1 MMTGSDHNKILATGF
16 AAYAA
21 IFSFTFSLALLVT
34 TGVFVALGINLAK
47 ETGDGKQLGIGI
59 LGGIVTVIFYA
70 VLGFICVLPTAL
82 ASWKMFKRRTKARLW
97 ATIAAIVV
105 VPVFPLGTALGI
117 YGLWFL
123 FSAEGKRFY
132 HTTHKVAGEIC

>member
-1 MMTGSDHNKILATGF
+1 MTGPDHNKILATGF
-16 AAYAA
+16 GAFAV
-21 IFSFTFSLALLVT
+21 IFFCTFLLLLLVT
-34 TGVFVALGINLAK
+34 TGVFVALGISFAK
-47 ETGDGKQLGIGI
+47 ETGDDKQVGIGI

-70 VLGFICVLPTAL
+70 VLGLICVLPTAL
-82 ASWKMFKRRTKARLW
+82 ASWKMFKGRMKARLW

-105 VPVFPLGTALGI
+105 VPVFPLGTVLGI

-132 HTTHKVAGEIC
+132 LTTHKVAGEIP